1 MAKNIA
7 ASVRQKLLNKSR
19 EEKRPFQEL
28 LQYYAMER
36 FLYRLSQSP
45 HNGCFTLKGALMLWA
60 MQGPT
65 SRPTRDIDMLGQ
77 TSNEPE
83 AILAQVR
90 DIIETE
96 VPDDGLRFDAD
107 TLKAEAITEDADYQG
122 LRVTFTGFLDNARIP
137 MQLDIGF
144 GDPVFPFPSWLE
156 FPTLLDFPAAR
167 IQCYTPESSIAEKF
181 QAMVNLGELNSRMK
195 DFYDIWLLSRQHKF
209 RLENLKGAVD
219 GTFQK
224 RETEIPETDP
234 FSAAFMDSKQPQW
247 QAFRKRL
254 GQDHVPEAFSEVV
267 EAVVEFL
274 GPVMDGNVADAP
286 EEIWHPPGPWSR
298 QADG

>member
-1 MAKNIA
+1 MAKNTA

-19 EEKRPFQEL
+19 AEKRPFLEL

-96 VPDDGLRFDAD
+96 VTDDGLCFDAD

-224 RETEIPETDP
+224 RGTEIPETNP
-234 FSAAFMDSKQPQW
+234 FSAAFVDSKQPNW

-274 GPVMDGNVADAP
+274 GPMMDGNVADAP

>member
-1 MAKNIA
+1 MARNTA
-7 ASVRQKLLNKSR
+7 VSVRQKLLNKSR

-45 HNGCFTLKGALMLWA
+45 HNSCFTLKGALMLWA

-90 DIIETE
+90 DIIVAE
-96 VPDDGLRFDAD
+96 VMDDGLHFDPD
-107 TLKAEAITEDADYQG
+107 TLKSEAITEDADYQG
-122 LRVTFTGFLDNARIP
+122 LRVTFTGFLDNAKIP

-156 FPTLLDFPAAR
+156 FPALLDFPAAR
-167 IQCYTPESSIAEKF
+167 IKCYTPESSIAEKF

-195 DFYDIWLLSRQHKF
+195 DFYDVWLISRQHGF
-209 RLENLKGAVD
+209 RLENLKGAVER
-219 GTFQK
+219 TFWK
-224 RETEIPETDP
+224 RGTEIPETNP
-234 FSAAFMDSKQPQW
+234 FSAAFVDTKQPQW

-286 EEIWHPPGPWSR
+286 GEIWQPPGPWSR

>member
-1 MAKNIA
+1 MAKNTA
-7 ASVRQKLLNKSR
+7 ACVRQKLLNKSR
-19 EEKRPFQEL
+19 EQKRPFQEL

-45 HNGCFTLKGALMLWA
+45 HSGCFTLKGALMLWA

-83 AILAQVR
+83 AILTQVR
-90 DIIETE
+90 DIVVTE
-96 VPDDGLRFDAD
+96 VTEDGLRFEPDS
-107 TLKAEAITEDADYQG
+107 LKAEAITEDADYQG
-122 LRVTFTGFLDNARIP
+122 LRVTFTGFLDKARIP

-144 GDPVFPFPSWLE
+144 GDPIFPFPSWLQ
-156 FPTLLDFPAAR
+156 FPALLDFPTAR
-167 IQCYTPESSIAEKF
+167 IKCYTPESSIAEKF

-195 DFYDIWLLSRQHKF
+195 DFHDIWLLSRQHEF
-209 RLENLKGAVD
+209 RLEHLTGAVEA
-219 GTFQK
+219 TFRK
-224 RETEIPETDP
+224 RGTEIPEINP
-234 FSAAFMDSKQPQW
+234 FSDAFVDSKQAQW

-254 GQDHVPEAFSEVV
+254 GQDHVPEAFSEVIA
-267 EAVVEFL
+267 AVVEFL
-274 GPVMDGNVADAP
+274 SPVIADKAVDTP
-286 EEIWHPPGPWSR
+286 KDIWHPPGPWSR

>member
-1 MAKNIA
+1 MARNTA
-7 ASVRQKLLNKSR
+7 VSVRQKLLNKSR

-45 HNGCFTLKGALMLWA
+45 HNSCFTLKGALTLWA

-77 TSNEPE
+77 TSNVPE

-90 DIIETE
+90 DIIVAE
-96 VPDDGLRFDAD
+96 VMDDGLHFDPD
-107 TLKAEAITEDADYQG
+107 TLKSEAITEDADYQG
-122 LRVTFTGFLDNARIP
+122 LRVTFTGFLDNAKIP

-156 FPTLLDFPAAR
+156 FPALLDFPAAR
-167 IQCYTPESSIAEKF
+167 IKCYTPESSIAEKF

-195 DFYDIWLLSRQHKF
+195 DFYDVWLISRQHGF
-209 RLENLKGAVD
+209 RLENLKGAVER
-219 GTFQK
+219 TFWK
-224 RETEIPETDP
+224 RGTEIPETNP
-234 FSAAFMDSKQPQW
+234 FSAAFVDTKQPQW

-286 EEIWHPPGPWSR
+286 GEIWQPPGPWSR

>member
-1 MAKNIA
+1 MAKNVG
-7 ASVRQKLLNKSR
+7 ASVRQKLSNKSR

-45 HNGCFTLKGALMLWA
+45 HRDCFTLKGALMLWA
-60 MQGPT
+60 MQGPN

-90 DIIETE
+90 DIIATD
-96 VPDDGLRFDAD
+96 VTDDGLRFDTD

-137 MQLDIGF
+137 MQLDVGF
-144 GDPVFPFPSWLE
+144 GDPIFPFPSWLE
-156 FPTLLDFPAAR
+156 FPALLDFPAAR
-167 IQCYTPESSIAEKF
+167 IKCYTPESSIAEKF

-195 DFYDIWLLSRQHKF
+195 DFYDIWLLSRQHEF
-209 RLENLKGAVD
+209 RLDNLRGAVES
-219 GTFQK
+219 TFKK
-224 RETEIPETDP
+224 RETDIPGATPFTD
-234 FSAAFMDSKQPQW
+234 AFVDTKQPQW
-247 QAFRKRL
+247 QAFRNRL
-254 GQDHVPEAFSEVV
+254 GQDHVPEAFGEVV

-274 GPVMDGNVADAP
+274 GPVMAGDAAEYP
-286 EEIWHPPGPWSR
+286 EQIWHPPGPWSR

>member
-1 MAKNIA
+1 MAKNTA

-45 HNGCFTLKGALMLWA
+45 HSDYFTLKGALMLWA
-60 MQGPT
+60 MQGPN

-83 AILAQVR
+83 AILTQVR
-90 DIIETE
+90 DIIATE
-96 VPDDGLRFDAD
+96 VTDDGLHFDPD
-107 TLKAEAITEDADYQG
+107 TLKTEAITEDADYQG
-122 LRVTFTGFLDNARIP
+122 LRVVFTGFLDNARVP
-137 MQLDIGF
+137 MQMDIGF
-144 GDPVFPFPSWLE
+144 GDPIFPFPSWLE
-156 FPTLLDFPAAR
+156 FPALLDFPAAR
-167 IQCYTPESSIAEKF
+167 IKCYTPESAIAEKF

-195 DFYDIWLLSRQHKF
+195 DFYDIWLLSRQHEF
-209 RLENLKGAVD
+209 QLENLKGAVER
-219 GTFQK
+219 TFAK
-224 RETEIPETDP
+224 RGTEIPETNP
-234 FSAAFMDSKQPQW
+234 FSAAFVDSKQPQW
-247 QAFRKRL
+247 RAFRKRL
-254 GQDHVPEAFSEVV
+254 GQPHVPEAFPEVAEAAV
-267 EAVVEFL
+267 ELL
-274 GPVMDGNVADAP
+274 GPVMAGTVAGIS

>member
-1 MAKNIA
+1 MAKNVA

-19 EEKRPFQEL
+19 EEKRRFQEL
-28 LQYYAMER
+28 LQYYGMER

-45 HNGCFTLKGALMLWA
+45 HNHCFTLKGALMLWA
-60 MQGPT
+60 MQGPN
-65 SRPTRDIDMLGQ
+65 SRPTRDIDMLGE
-77 TSNEPE
+77 TSNEPD

-90 DIIETE
+90 DVIAAD
-96 VPDDGLRFDAD
+96 VVDDGLRFDPD
-107 TLKAEAITEDADYQG
+107 TLKVDSITEDADYQG

-156 FPTLLDFPAAR
+156 FPALLDFPSAR

-195 DFYDIWLLSRQHKF
+195 DFYDIWLLSRQHEF
-209 RLENLKGAVD
+209 RLENLVGAVER
-219 GTFQK
+219 TFQT
-224 RETEIPETDP
+224 RGTEIPGTSP
-234 FSAAFMDSKQPQW
+234 FSAAFVDSKQPQW

-254 GQDHVPEAFSEVV
+254 GQPHAPEAFAEVV
-267 EAVVEFL
+267 TVVIEFVA
-274 GPVMDGNVADAP
+274 PVMAGKAADAP
-286 EEIWHPPGPWSR
+286 EQIWHPPGPWSR

>member
-1 MAKNIA
+1 MAKDTA
-7 ASVRQKLLNKSR
+7 ASVRQKLLNKAR

-83 AILAQVR
+83 AILAQVQ
-90 DIIETE
+90 DIIAAE
-96 VPDDGLRFDAD
+96 VMDDGLHFDRD
-107 TLKAEAITEDADYQG
+107 TLKAETITEDADYQG

-167 IQCYTPESSIAEKF
+167 TQCYTPESSIAEKF

-195 DFYDIWLLSRQHKF
+195 DFYDIWLLSRQHSF
-209 RLENLKGAVD
+209 RLENLKGAIV

-224 RETEIPETDP
+224 RGTEIPELNP
-234 FSAAFMDSKQPQW
+234 FSAAFIDSKQPQW

-274 GPVMDGNVADAP
+274 GPVMDANVADAP

>member
-1 MAKNIA
+1 MAKNTA

-45 HNGCFTLKGALMLWA
+45 HSGCFTLKGALMLWA

-77 TSNEPE
+77 TSNDLES
-83 AILAQVR
+83 ILSQVR
-90 DIIETE
+90 NIIATE
-96 VPDDGLRFDAD
+96 VTDDGLRFDPD

-122 LRVTFTGFLDNARIP
+122 LRVTFTGFIDNARIP

-144 GDPVFPFPSWLE
+144 GDPIFPFPSWLE
-156 FPTLLDFPAAR
+156 FPALLDFPTAQ
-167 IQCYTPESSIAEKF
+167 IKCYSPESSVAEKF
-181 QAMVNLGELNSRMK
+181 QAMANLGELNSRMK
-195 DFYDIWLLSRQHKF
+195 DFYDVWLLSRQHEF
-209 RLENLKGAVD
+209 RLENLKGAVER
-219 GTFQK
+219 TFRK
-224 RETEIPETDP
+224 RGTEIPETNP
-234 FSAAFMDSKQPQW
+234 FSAAFVDSKQPQW

-254 GQDHVPEAFSEVV
+254 GQDHVPEAFPEVV
-267 EAVVEFL
+267 KAVAEFL
-274 GPVMDGNVADAP
+274 APVMVGKAAEAP

>member
-1 MAKNIA
+1 MATNTA

-45 HNGCFTLKGALMLWA
+45 HSGCFTLKGALMLWA

-83 AILAQVR
+83 AILTQVR
-90 DIIETE
+90 DILATE
-96 VPDDGLRFDAD
+96 VTDDGLHFDPE
-107 TLKAEAITEDADYQG
+107 TLKADAITEDADYLG
-122 LRVTFTGFLDNARIP
+122 LRVTFTGFVDTARIR

-156 FPTLLDFPAAR
+156 FPALLEFPAAR
-167 IQCYTPESSIAEKF
+167 INESSIAEKF

-195 DFYDIWLLSRQHKF
+195 DFYDIWLLSRQHEF
-209 RLENLKGAVD
+209 RLENLKGAVK

-224 RETEIPETDP
+224 RGTEIPETNP

-254 GQDHVPEAFSEVV
+254 GQGHVPEAFSEVV

-274 GPVMDGNVADAP
+274 SPVMASRDMDAP
-286 EEIWHPPGPWSR
+286 KEIWQPPGPWSR

>member
-28 LQYYAMER
+28 LQYYGMER

-45 HNGCFTLKGALMLWA
+45 HNTCFTLKGALMLWA
-60 MQGPT
+60 LQGPT

-77 TSNEPE
+77 TRNDPE

-90 DIIETE
+90 DVIGTE
-96 VPDDGLRFDAD
+96 VVDDGLRFDPD

-122 LRVTFTGFLDNARIP
+122 VRVTFTGFLDNARIP

-144 GDPVFPFPSWLE
+144 GDPVFPFPAWRQ
-156 FPTLLDFPAAR
+156 FPALLDFPTDR

-181 QAMVNLGELNSRMK
+181 QAMVKLGELNSRMK
-195 DFYDIWLLSRQHKF
+195 DFYDIWLLSRQYDF
-209 RLENLKGAVD
+209 TLTNLSGAVTR
-219 GTFQK
+219 TFE
-224 RETEIPETDP
+224 RRHTDIPETNP
-234 FSAAFMDSKQPQW
+234 FSAAFVDSKQPQW

-254 GQDHVPEAFSEVV
+254 GQPHVPEAFAEVV
-267 EAVVEFL
+267 AAVTDFL
-274 GPVMDGNVADAP
+274 SPVMAGHDTDTP
-286 EEIWHPPGPWSR
+286 EHIWHPPGPWSK
-298 QADG
+298 QVDG